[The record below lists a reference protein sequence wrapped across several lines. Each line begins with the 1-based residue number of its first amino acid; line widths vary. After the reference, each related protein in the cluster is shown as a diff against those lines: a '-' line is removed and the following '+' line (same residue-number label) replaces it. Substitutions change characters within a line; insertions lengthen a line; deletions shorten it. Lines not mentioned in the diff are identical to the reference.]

1 MKNYLK
7 LANKI
12 LKEGNKRKDR
22 TGTGTLS
29 LFGEQL
35 KFELDRGFPL
45 MTTKKMYFK
54 GIVGELLW
62 FLRGEDN
69 ISFLQENDI
78 HFWDAFANKETKA
91 VGAMYGWEWIHYG
104 AKPNMIKQP
113 EPKLKDGLEK
123 TFLNIANGKNVKN
136 KEIKK
141 TWEGIINRC
150 YNKSDISY
158 KYYGGKGVYVSNE
171 WLEYSQFEKDV
182 KVLPGYE
189 KKIKN
194 NKRYVIDKDI
204 KGNGFCYSKEN
215 CLWVTDKENTQ
226 AMLTKEYVVEKNGKK
241 YKFNNINEFCNKHKI
256 DGKNF
261 IDLFTNK
268 KNAFERYGFKLVSIK
283 ELKNEGI
290 NQIKNV
296 IDEIKNNPYSRRHLV
311 VAYNPA
317 QIKEMSLPPCPT
329 MFQFYVK
336 GKELSMHLY
345 QRSADM
351 FLGVPFDI
359 AVYAL
364 LTHLIAI
371 ECKLKPKEL
380 IISYGDVHIYLDHID
395 QIKKQ
400 LKRRP
405 YLSPDIKIKKKNI
418 FGYQFEDI
426 KLINY
431 NCHEKIS
438 GKISV

>member
-7 LANKI
+7 LAKKI

-45 MTTKKMYFK
+45 MTTKKMFFK

-62 FLRGEDN
+62 FLRGDTNIKFLTDN
-69 ISFLQENDI
+69 GLT
-78 HFWDAFANKETKA
+78 FWNEFA
-91 VGAMYGWEWIHYG
+91 
-104 AKPNMIKQP
+104 
-113 EPKLKDGLEK
+113 D
-123 TFLNIANGKNVKN
+123 
-136 KEIKK
+136 
-141 TWEGIINRC
+141 
-150 YNKSDISY
+150 
-158 KYYGGKGVYVSNE
+158 
-171 WLEYSQFEKDV
+171 
-182 KVLPGYE
+182 
-189 KKIKN
+189 
-194 NKRYVIDKDI
+194 
-204 KGNGFCYSKEN
+204 
-215 CLWVTDKENTQ
+215 
-226 AMLTKEYVVEKNGKK
+226 KNGEIGKI
-241 YKFNNINEFCNKHKI
+241 YGSQMINFNGQN
-256 DGKNF
+256 
-261 IDLFTNK
+261 
-268 KNAFERYGFKLVSIK
+268 
-283 ELKNEGI
+283 I
-290 NQIKNV
+290 NQIQNV
-296 IDEIKNNPYSRRHLV
+296 IDSIKKEPTSRRHLV
-311 VAYNPA
+311 IMFNPA

-329 MFQFYVK
+329 MFQFYIN
-336 GKELSMHLY
+336 GKDLSMHLY

-380 IISYGDVHIYLDHID
+380 IISYGDVHIYLNHIE

-400 LKRRP
+400 LKRKP
-405 YLSPDIKIKKKNI
+405 YLSPDVKIKKKNI
-418 FGYQFEDI
+418 FDYQFEDI
-426 KLINY
+426 KLIMY